1 MTRTAQN
8 AETALMSR
16 YCFAEIGLRY
26 QRGVLSEIFD
36 LSVSRESCGLGCFEC
51 SGVPLAAGTRGGLRP
66 SPVSLARSV
75 THDATPLLVVSFS
88 IPTS

>member
-1 MTRTAQN
+1 MTPNSSN

-36 LSVSRESCGLGCFEC
+36 LSVKRESCGLGCFEC
-51 SGVPLAAGTRGGLRP
+51 SGSPRRGHSAAAFGLR
-66 SPVSLARSV
+66 SVSLARSV